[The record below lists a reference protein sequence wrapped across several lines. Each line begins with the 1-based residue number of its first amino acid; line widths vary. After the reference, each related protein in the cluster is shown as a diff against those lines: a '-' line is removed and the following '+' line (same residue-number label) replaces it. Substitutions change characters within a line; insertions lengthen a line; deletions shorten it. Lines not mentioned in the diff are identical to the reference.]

1 MLVLVTSWYA
11 AIDSDRTYHMRVTKY
26 NTILLALKFPGAG
39 ARAGLEDG
47 AGLAFLFGGG
57 YVPVAA
63 ARNAV
68 VADSA
73 VAGAA
78 AENGGAGGAIGA
90 AVAAYAPSGALGAA
104 HHDDDV
110 IAGIWPDGDE

>member
-1 MLVLVTSWYA
+1 MKTVSSGTSGA
-11 AIDSDRTYHMRVTKY
+11 
-26 NTILLALKFPGAG
+26 PGPDP
-39 ARAGLEDG
+39 RS
-47 AGLAFLFGGG
+47 
-57 YVPVAA
+57 Y
-63 ARNAV
+63 RNAV

-90 AVAAYAPSGALGAA
+90 AVAAYAPGGALGAA

-110 IAGIWPDGDE
+110 IAGIRSEGDE